1 MAAAVAAVAVSA
13 APAESE
19 PDRSGAEE
27 EAREGVPEEDGGGQ
41 PAGNGSAAAQTRLA
55 KLPLSRIK
63 ALMKADPDVTLASQE
78 SVFII
83 AKATELFVEMIAR
96 DALVY
101 AQQGKRKTL
110 QRKDLDNAIE
120 AIDEFA
126 FLEAKGVQMQKDIQC
141 CMQYS
146 GGKVRAKDVVR
157 LYTKRA
163 VKCADPRDRKVK
175 RLLMKLTQRQRTK
188 AQRSMWPQPQGYLP
202 LITEVR
208 RHQALFAHFFIPE

>member
-1 MAAAVAAVAVSA
+1 MAAAAAVAVSA

-27 EAREGVPEEDGGGQ
+27 EAREGVPEEEDGGGQ
-41 PAGNGSAAAQTRLA
+41 PAGNGGAAAQTRLA

-126 FLEAKGVQMQKDIQC
+126 FLEGTLD
-141 CMQYS
+141 
-146 GGKVRAKDVVR
+146 
-157 LYTKRA
+157 
-163 VKCADPRDRKVK
+163 
-175 RLLMKLTQRQRTK
+175 
-188 AQRSMWPQPQGYLP
+188 
-202 LITEVR
+202 
-208 RHQALFAHFFIPE
+208 

>member
-1 MAAAVAAVAVSA
+1 MAATASA

-19 PDRSGAEE
+19 LDRSGAEE
-27 EAREGVPEEDGGGQ
+27 EPRATEPEEDAGSGQ
-41 PAGNGSAAAQTRLA
+41 TGPTAGAQQHRLV

-63 ALMKADPDVTLASQE
+63 TLMKADPDVSLASQE

-83 AKATELFVEMIAR
+83 AKATELFVEMIAK

-126 FLEAKGVQMQKDIQC
+126 FLEGTLD
-141 CMQYS
+141 
-146 GGKVRAKDVVR
+146 
-157 LYTKRA
+157 
-163 VKCADPRDRKVK
+163 
-175 RLLMKLTQRQRTK
+175 
-188 AQRSMWPQPQGYLP
+188 
-202 LITEVR
+202 
-208 RHQALFAHFFIPE
+208 